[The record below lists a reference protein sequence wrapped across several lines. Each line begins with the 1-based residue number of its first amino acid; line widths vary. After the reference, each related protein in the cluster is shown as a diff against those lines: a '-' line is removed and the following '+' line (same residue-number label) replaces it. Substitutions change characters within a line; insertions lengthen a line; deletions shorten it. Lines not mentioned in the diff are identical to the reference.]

1 MSIQEVWEIKE
12 QISKETSGKTT
23 QELRDFFKPSL
34 DEFNSE
40 IAKIRKQKLAAV

>member
-12 QISKETSGKTT
+12 QISKETNGKTT
-23 QELRDFFKPSL
+23 QELRDFFKPSV
-34 DEFNSE
+34 DEFNAE